1 MGLKHSLLSSDS
13 CNLHDMV
20 RTLLETTQVM
30 SALQL
35 ETLVE
40 AKMMVYEVL

>member
-1 MGLKHSLLSSDS
+1 
-13 CNLHDMV
+13 MV
-20 RTLLETTQVM
+20 LTLLESTEVM
-30 SALQL
+30 SALL